1 MRTLGKQI
9 GLGVAL
15 VFSVALVTLLFTF
28 LGTIAAAALVGM
40 MAGATRKWRWQI
52 ILVSLVFPGVIAGF
66 MHFTKTN
73 LTAQQNIVLP
83 LVCFGSFWLT
93 YLLTCALGYFEKRET
108 SAAESAGKLAA
119 RNEAARPA
127 TAADTVAEASVTA
140 AALAGRPK
148 PLCDPDLA
156 ELQGTWSE
164 ETAGVNGPSGRK
176 VIEVVRD
183 KLALSIVGLDGRA
196 QAVWRGDV
204 RLETLGPF
212 KILKVLDCQ
221 ARAPMVSA
229 GPADL
234 PEAWIYK
241 IAGQRLVLASNL
253 EVDADGRVPRIET
266 YTRLPGQR

>member
-28 LGTIAAAALVGM
+28 LGTIASAALVGM

-73 LTAQQNIVLP
+73 LTAQQNTVLP
-83 LVCFGSFWLT
+83 LVCFGTFWLT

-108 SAAESAGKLAA
+108 AAAESAGKPAA
-119 RNEAARPA
+119 RIEASRPA
-127 TAADTVAEASVTA
+127 MAADTGTEAA
-140 AALAGRPK
+140 PLAGCPK
-148 PLCDPDLA
+148 ALCDPDLTK
-156 ELQGTWSE
+156 LQGTWSE
-164 ETAGVNGPSGRK
+164 ETAGVNGQSGRK

-183 KLALSIVGLDGRA
+183 KLALSIVGLDGQA
-196 QAVWRGDV
+196 QTVWRGDV

-212 KILKVLDCQ
+212 KILKVL
-221 ARAPMVSA
+221 ASRADAPVISA
-229 GPADL
+229 GRAEL
-234 PEAWIYK
+234 PEAWIYR
-241 IAGQRLVLASNL
+241 IAGKRLVLASHL
-253 EVDADGRVPRIET
+253 EAGADGRESRIEIFM
-266 YTRLPGQR
+266 RLQDQR